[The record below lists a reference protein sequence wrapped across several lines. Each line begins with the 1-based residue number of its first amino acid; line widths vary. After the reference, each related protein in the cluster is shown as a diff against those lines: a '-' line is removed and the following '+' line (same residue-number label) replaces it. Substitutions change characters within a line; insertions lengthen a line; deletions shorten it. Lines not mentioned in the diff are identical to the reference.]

1 MSSNRWIVDSKWG
14 MCFVFLFI
22 LFSLAWIGEDEA
34 LAQADGDVV
43 TSENMTAITASEL
56 ATAVANANP
65 GDTIQISDGTYFG
78 SLVIDKPLTLIGLD
92 WPVIDG
98 QNEGTVVSIQ
108 APNVTIRGFV
118 IQNSG
123 HVLDQENSGIA
134 IEAENA
140 LIEGNRFENT
150 LFGIYLRE
158 AHGTTI
164 RDNQIT
170 SKDLDVPRRGD
181 PIRVWYSNDVLV
193 ENNIIIRGRD
203 VVLWYS
209 ERLTIRN
216 NDISEGRYGLHFM
229 YCDDA
234 LITQNSLLNNSVGAF
249 MMYSRRVNLVSNTI
263 SGNRGPSGYGI
274 GLKDMDDAVIEYNL
288 FLDNRIGAHLD
299 TTPREVDSVGQF
311 NGNVFAYN
319 DIGVEMLP
327 SVRHNEFVGNSFV
340 ENEEQVSIAGSGG
353 LFGANSWT
361 VGGEGNFWSD
371 YAGFDADADGQGDIE
386 YKSERLFENL
396 MEQAPELRL
405 FLYSP
410 ATNAIDF
417 AAKAFP
423 AVRPRPKLVDE
434 RPYMTPSIPTD
445 APALSQPTGQGW
457 LGATLALLAVAI
469 GLAMLPKLHWR
480 RYRFE
485 NKLETG

>member
-1 MSSNRWIVDSKWG
+1 MQL
-14 MCFVFLFI
+14 VFGLLLIGFF
-22 LFSLAWIGEDEA
+22 LLAGNGQG
-34 LAQADGDVV
+34 LAQAEGIG
-43 TSENMTAITASEL
+43 TITAAEL
-56 ATAVANANP
+56 ATAVAQAQP
-65 GDTIQISDGTYFG
+65 GDTIQVNGGTYVG
-78 SLVIDKPLTLIGLD
+78 SLIIDKPLTLIGLD

-98 QNEGTVVSIQ
+98 GNKGTVVSIQ
-108 APNVTIRGFV
+108 APNTTLRGFV

-134 IEAENA
+134 VEAENA
-140 LIEGNRFENT
+140 LIEGNHFEST

-158 AHGTTI
+158 AHGTII

-170 SKDLDVPRRGD
+170 SKDLELPRRGD

-193 ENNIIIRGRD
+193 ENNRVTRGRD

-209 ERLTIRN
+209 ERLIIRN
-216 NDISEGRYGLHFM
+216 NDVTNGRYGLHFM

-234 LITQNSLLNNSVGAF
+234 LISQNRLLDNSVGAF
-249 MMYSRRVNLVSNTI
+249 MMYSRRVNLMNNTI

-274 GLKDMDDAVIEYNL
+274 GLKDMDDAVLIGNL

-299 TTPREVDSVGQF
+299 TSPREVDSIGHF

-327 SVRHNEFVGNSFV
+327 SVRHNEFVGNSFI
-340 ENEEQVSIAGSGG
+340 ENEEQVSIAGGGG
-353 LFGANSWT
+353 LFQANSWT
-361 VGGEGNFWSD
+361 VAGQGNFWSD
-371 YAGFDADADGQGDIE
+371 YAGYDADADGQGDIE
-386 YKSERLFENL
+386 YKSDRLFENL
-396 MEQAPELRL
+396 MEQEPALRL

-434 RPYMTPSIPTD
+434 RPFMTPTLPTG
-445 APALSQPTGQGW
+445 APALPPPEGQGW
-457 LGATLALLAVAI
+457 LWATLALLAVAV
-469 GLAMLPKLHWR
+469 GLAMLPRLHWR
-480 RYRFE
+480 RYQFE
-485 NKLETG
+485 HRLETK